1 MRLQHRPLSCPERGE
16 ELVRRCG
23 QHQEPAYIHGDTKQS
38 KEFSSV
44 TALGRKGEP
53 PHTKRPH
60 WKQGNVLWGV
70 TNTVPSPVLHHLGK
84 ETSQHCLSQPCR
96 GRKASLD
103 PSTLTLVV
111 SKEAKPI
118 IFIISIS
125 SSVLPCKSSSVK
137 ATKQKGS
144 PDTTSGVHFKSTS
157 MSPKEPSVPFTTPT
171 TPARINTR
179 KALGAEPHP

>member
-1 MRLQHRPLSCPERGE
+1 M
-16 ELVRRCG
+16 VRRCG
-23 QHQEPAYIHGDTKQS
+23 QHQEPAHIHGDTKQS

-44 TALGRKGEP
+44 TALGHKGESP
-53 PHTKRPH
+53 RTKRVH
-60 WKQGNVLWGV
+60 WKQGDVLWGV